1 VIPVISF
8 DLSMLALA
16 THGFAAGFVA
26 PFSVVPQMRASSVM
40 QHGGKGFGGGEATR
54 DPAPTV
60 YDPNDPKGK
69 QQAIHKA
76 ESFAEYLA
84 KRSAGGGAGP
94 TATMSAAS
102 SVSAAPV
109 GGAGYSGKHN
119 GPSSALDIGSELLNW
134 RPDDPLARLGKV
146 VGTLGPATMTA
157 EMIEKLI
164 QSGLD
169 IFRLNS
175 SHRQGGDFERIVPI
189 IRAAAAKLGREV
201 YILGDLQGP
210 KFRCGTVQ
218 GEAVE
223 LVVGETVEMAL
234 MQSDADLTVPGR
246 ITLADTTEQNAML
259 RGLEVGM
266 DVLLNDGFLAM
277 KVTER
282 VSPDTVRCQ
291 ITIGGPLKSRKGIN
305 VPDLQIDC
313 AALTA
318 KDRDDAAYL
327 IDKVDYMAVSF
338 VQKGGDIQELIDIM
352 DAKGMPKEQRPL
364 IIPKIEKP
372 AALKNIDEILA
383 LSDGLMVAR
392 GDLGVELGLERV
404 PFAQKFLIKKAN
416 EANKFCITATQMMES
431 MIDAPVPTRAEV
443 SDVANAIFDGS
454 DAVMLSGECAVGK
467 FPCETVEAMGRTIS
481 AAEHHVRVMS
491 PGF

>member
-1 VIPVISF
+1 
-8 DLSMLALA
+8 MN
-16 THGFAAGFVA
+16 
-26 PFSVVPQMRASSVM
+26 
-40 QHGGKGFGGGEATR
+40 GGKGFGGGEATR

-60 YDPNDPKGK
+60 YDPADPKGK

-76 ESFAEYLA
+76 ESFADYLA
-84 KRSAGGGAGP
+84 RRSDVAAISTSPAGGISTPPAGGIGFS
-94 TATMSAAS
+94 M
-102 SVSAAPV
+102 
-109 GGAGYSGKHN
+109 KHD
-119 GPSSALDIGSELLNW
+119 GPSSGVDINNELLSW
-134 RPDDPLARLGKV
+134 RPDDPLARKGKV
-146 VGTLGPATMTA
+146 VGTLGPATMTL

-164 QSGLD
+164 KAGLD

-175 SHRQGGDFERIVPI
+175 SHRQSGDFERIVPI
-189 IRAAAAKLGREV
+189 IREAAKRLGRDV

-210 KFRCGTVQ
+210 KFRCGTVK
-218 GEAVE
+218 GDSIE

-234 MQSDADLTVPGR
+234 MAHESDLTVSGR

-277 KVTER
+277 KVVER
-282 VSPDTVRCQ
+282 VSPNTVKCE

-318 KDRDDAAYL
+318 KDRDDAEYL
-327 IDKVDYMAVSF
+327 LDKVDYIAVSF
-338 VQKGGDIQELIDIM
+338 VQKGADIQELIDIM
-352 DAKGMPKEQRPL
+352 DAQGMPAEDRPL

-383 LSDGLMVAR
+383 VSDGLMVAR
-392 GDLGVELGLERV
+392 GDMGVELGLERV

-416 EANKFCITATQMMES
+416 EAKKFCITATQMMES
-431 MIDAPVPTRAEV
+431 MIEAPVPTRAEV

-481 AAEHHVRVMS
+481 AAEHHVKVLS

>member
-1 VIPVISF
+1 LKHDGP
-8 DLSMLALA
+8 
-16 THGFAAGFVA
+16 T
-26 PFSVVPQMRASSVM
+26 SVV
-40 QHGGKGFGGGEATR
+40 
-54 DPAPTV
+54 
-60 YDPNDPKGK
+60 
-69 QQAIHKA
+69 
-76 ESFAEYLA
+76 
-84 KRSAGGGAGP
+84 
-94 TATMSAAS
+94 
-102 SVSAAPV
+102 
-109 GGAGYSGKHN
+109 
-119 GPSSALDIGSELLNW
+119 DIDSELLSW
-134 RPDDPLARLGKV
+134 RPDDPLARKAKV
-146 VGTLGPATMTA
+146 VGTLGPATMTL

-164 QSGLD
+164 KAGLD

-189 IRAAAAKLGREV
+189 IREAAKRLGRDV

-218 GEAVE
+218 GESVE

-234 MQSDADLTVPGR
+234 MESESDLTVPGR
-246 ITLADTTEQNAML
+246 ITLADTVEQNAMI

-277 KVTER
+277 KVVER
-282 VSPDTVRCQ
+282 VSPNAVKCE

-318 KDRDDAAYL
+318 KDRDDAEYL
-327 IDKVDYMAVSF
+327 LDKVDYMAVSF
-338 VQKGGDIQELIDIM
+338 VQKGADIQELIDIM
-352 DAKGMPKEQRPL
+352 DAKGIAAGDRPL

-383 LSDGLMVAR
+383 VSDGLMVAR
-392 GDLGVELGLERV
+392 GDMGVELGLERV

-416 EANKFCITATQMMES
+416 EANKFCICATQMMES
-431 MIDAPVPTRAEV
+431 MIEAPVPTRAEV

-481 AAEHHVRVMS
+481 AAERHVKLLS